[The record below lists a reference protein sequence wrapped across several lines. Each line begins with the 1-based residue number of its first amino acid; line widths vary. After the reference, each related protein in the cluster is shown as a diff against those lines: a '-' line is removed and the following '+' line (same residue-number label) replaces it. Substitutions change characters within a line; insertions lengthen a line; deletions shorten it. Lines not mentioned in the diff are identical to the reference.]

1 MGAHNQMVMYG
12 NIITVTDYS
21 IVFGDLNVN
30 QKAKTCRRQG
40 EGRGA

>member
-1 MGAHNQMVMYG
+1 MVIYG

-21 IVFGDLNVN
+21 IVLLNVN